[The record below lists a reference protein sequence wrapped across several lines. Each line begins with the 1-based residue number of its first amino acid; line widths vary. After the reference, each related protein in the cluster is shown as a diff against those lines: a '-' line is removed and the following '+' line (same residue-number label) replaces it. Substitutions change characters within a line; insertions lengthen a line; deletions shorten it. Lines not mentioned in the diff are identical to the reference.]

1 MQFKDKI
8 TLAFSGASGAPYGLR
23 LLEVLL
29 EQQFQVYVL
38 ISSLKCKIYPFSIQ
52 KFDIFI
58 ISGIQR
64 GAYD

>member
-29 EQQFQVYVL
+29 AQQFQVYVL
-38 ISSLKCKIYPFSIQ
+38 ISSAARVEI
-52 KFDIFI
+52 
-58 ISGIQR
+58 GR
-64 GAYD
+64 AHV